1 MAISGRSARYGHK
14 LLLSL
19 FTTGYLYAFI
29 LLHFVFY
36 NSFYNY
42 FLLLLLGDS
51 YYITFMI
58 FLQIIILWL
67 ISTVLGV
74 AAFPLLFSI
83 LPGLKDRGY
92 SISRVVGLVLVTFL
106 SWLLSSLKIFPFGTA
121 SVIFSLLCLICL
133 SLWAGYRNRGELLAF
148 LKKEFKLLL
157 LIELIFLVAL
167 IVLLLIVALNPNI
180 DPETERF
187 MDYALLNS
195 IDQTDYFPPLDPWF
209 AGKIMNYYYYGFI
222 FVSTLHKL
230 IPIPL
235 TTFFNM
241 ALALIY
247 ALFILACF
255 GIGYNLTGKKS
266 YGILALCAIMLIG
279 NLNGVTQIM
288 KKGYIHFSSFDSA
301 RGMVQIQDDG
311 TILDYPITEFPS
323 FSLTYGDLHPYVI
336 TYLINM
342 AILNLLLNLA
352 LSSGSG
358 WKMLGGNRF
367 RQIGG
372 LLVLSIMIGC
382 LVGAHTWDYPVY
394 LAVAIIILAYN
405 QWRRLPEE
413 GTLPVKITEF
423 LKFLAPALV
432 LVVLS
437 FILYLPFNLNFISE
451 QAGHERGGIGL
462 VSLRTPLGLF
472 LVAFGIYLFFQAAY
486 IISHISKLNLQSS
499 GAISRR
505 PFFFF
510 LIAALIIL
518 IAGGPGPLF
527 GQAVLLMILL
537 FGLTALL
544 LLLSPLDRGEHFP
557 LILALV
563 AFGLT
568 IFCEFFFLADHYKG
582 GGYERMN
589 TIFKLYTNVWLLLGV
604 TAVYSVYFINKL
616 LINTPGWKFFWK
628 IVVGLFITAG
638 LFFPLGATGERIR
651 NCRNTP
657 HLPYTLDGIEYISH
671 RPPENQWIEWS
682 WDQDDWQAI
691 EWINNNITGQPVLL
705 EAGNMGNH
713 DGGESQAYH
722 WASRVATFTG
732 LPILIGWANH
742 EAGWRNDWKEPGER
756 KKDTELLYRTT
767 NLNAAIHLLNKYD
780 IRYVYIGKIERD
792 RYPSEGLVKFNQL
805 GELVYSDGPVEI
817 WKMGSAGNQ

>member
-1 MAISGRSARYGHK
+1 
-14 LLLSL
+14 
-19 FTTGYLYAFI
+19 
-29 LLHFVFY
+29 
-36 NSFYNY
+36 
-42 FLLLLLGDS
+42 
-51 YYITFMI
+51 MI
-58 FLQIIILWL
+58 FMQILVLWV

-92 SISRVVGLVLVTFL
+92 SVSRVVGLVLVTFL

-133 SLWAGYRNRGELLAF
+133 SLWAGYMNREELLTF

-157 LIELIFLVAL
+157 LIELIFLIAL
-167 IVLLLIVALNPNI
+167 IVLLLIVSLNPNI

-195 IDQTDYFPPLDPWF
+195 IDRTDYFPPLDPWF

-222 FVSTLHKL
+222 FVSTLHKI

-247 ALFILACF
+247 ALFVLACF

-266 YGILALCAIMLIG
+266 YGVLALCAIMLIG
-279 NLNGVTQIM
+279 NLNGVTQIIT
-288 KKGYIHFSSFDSA
+288 KGYTNFSSFESA
-301 RGMVQIQDDG
+301 RVMVQIEDDG

-358 WKMLGGNRF
+358 WKMLGRQRF
-367 RQIGG
+367 QQIGG
-372 LLVLSIMIGC
+372 LLILSIMIGS

-394 LAVAIIILAYN
+394 LAIAITVLAYN

-413 GTLPVKITEF
+413 GTLQVKIMEF
-423 LKFLAPALV
+423 IRFLAPALV
-432 LVVLS
+432 LVILS

-451 QAGHERGGIGL
+451 QAGHERGGIGQ
-462 VSLRTPLGLF
+462 VGLRTPIGLF
-472 LVAFGIYLFFQAAY
+472 LIAFGIYLFFQAVY
-486 IISHISKLNLQSS
+486 IISHIRKLNFPAA
-499 GAISRR
+499 GTISWK

-510 LIAALIIL
+510 LGASLIIF
-518 IAGGPGPLF
+518 IASGPGPLF

-537 FGLTALL
+537 FGLTSLL
-544 LLLSPLDRGEHFP
+544 LFISPLDKAEHFP
-557 LILALV
+557 LILTII

-568 IFCEFFFLADHYKG
+568 IFCEFFFLIDHYEG

-589 TIFKLYTNVWLLLGV
+589 TIFKLYTNVWLLLG
-604 TAVYSVYFINKL
+604 TAAVYSVYFINKL
-616 LINTPGWKFFWK
+616 LSDTPGWKFFWK

-638 LFFPLGATGERIR
+638 LFFPLGAVGERIR
-651 NCRNTP
+651 NCRRND
-657 HLPYTLDGIEYISH
+657 HLPISLNGIEYIS
-671 RPPENQWIEWS
+671 RKVPENYSIEWS
-682 WDQDDWQAI
+682 WDQDDWRAI
-691 EWINNNITGQPVLL
+691 EWINNNITGRPVLL
-705 EAGNMGNH
+705 EAGNMANH
-713 DGGESQAYH
+713 KGGESQAYH

-756 KKDTELLYRTT
+756 KNDTDLLYRTT
-767 NLNAAIHLLNKYD
+767 NLNAAIHLLNKYH
-780 IRYVYIGKIERD
+780 IKYVYIGRIERN
-792 RYPSEGLVKFNQL
+792 RYPDEGLSKFSQL
-805 GELVYSDGPVEI
+805 GELVYGDGPVEI
-817 WKMGSAGNQ
+817 WKVGKD

>member
-1 MAISGRSARYGHK
+1 
-14 LLLSL
+14 
-19 FTTGYLYAFI
+19 
-29 LLHFVFY
+29 
-36 NSFYNY
+36 
-42 FLLLLLGDS
+42 
-51 YYITFMI
+51 MI
-58 FLQIIILWL
+58 FLQIFILWL

-74 AAFPLLFSI
+74 ATFPLLFSI

-106 SWLLSSLKIFPFGTA
+106 SWMLSSMKIFPFGMA

-133 SLWAGYRNRGELLAF
+133 SLWAGYKNREELLSF
-148 LKKEFKLLL
+148 LKKEYRLLL
-157 LIELIFLVAL
+157 LIELIFLIAL
-167 IVLLLIVALNPNI
+167 IVLLLIVALNPNL

-195 IDQTDYFPPLDPWF
+195 IDQTEYFPPLDPWF

-230 IPIPL
+230 IPIAL

-247 ALFILACF
+247 TLFILACF
-255 GIGYNLTGKKS
+255 GIGYNLTGKKA
-266 YGILALCAIMLIG
+266 YGILAIFAIMLIG
-279 NLNGVTQIM
+279 NLDGVTQIM
-288 KKGYIHFSSFDSA
+288 KKGYTHFSSFESA
-301 RGMVQIQDDG
+301 RVMVQIEDDG

-352 LSSGSG
+352 FSAGSG
-358 WKMLGGNRF
+358 WKMLGENRF

-372 LLVLSIMIGC
+372 LLILSIMIGC

-394 LAVAIIILAYN
+394 LAIAIIILAYN
-405 QWRRLPEE
+405 QWRGLPEE
-413 GTLPVKITEF
+413 GTRQDKITEF
-423 LKFLAPALV
+423 IKFLAPAGV
-432 LVVLS
+432 LIVLS

-451 QAGHERGGIGL
+451 QAGHERGGIGV

-472 LVAFGIYLFFQAAY
+472 LVALGIYLFFQAAY
-486 IISHISKLNLQSS
+486 IISHISKFNLQTS
-499 GAISRR
+499 GTISRK

-510 LIAALIIL
+510 LIAAIIIL
-518 IAGGPGPLF
+518 IVGGPGPIF
-527 GQAVLLMILL
+527 GQAVLLMSLL
-537 FGLTALL
+537 FILTALL
-544 LLLSPLDRGEHFP
+544 LLLSPLDRGEQFP

-582 GGYERMN
+582 SGYERMN
-589 TIFKLYTNVWLLLGV
+589 TIFKLYTNVWLLLG
-604 TAVYSVYFINKL
+604 AASVYSVYFINKL
-616 LINTPGWKFFWK
+616 LTNTPGWKFFWK
-628 IVVGLFITAG
+628 IVVGLFIAAG

-657 HLPYTLDGIEYISH
+657 HMPYSLNGIEYISC

-682 WDQDDWQAI
+682 WDEDDWRAI
-691 EWINNNITGQPVLL
+691 EWINNNISGQPVLL
-705 EAGNMGNH
+705 EAGNMGSH
-713 DGGESQAYH
+713 TGGESAAYH

-732 LPILIGWANH
+732 LPIPVGWANH
-742 EAGWRNDWKEPGER
+742 EAGWRNDNVEPYQR
-756 KKDTELLYRTT
+756 KRDTDLLYKTT
-767 NLNAAIHLLNKYD
+767 NLNAAINLLSKYD
-780 IRYVYIGKIERD
+780 IRYVYIGRIERN
-792 RYPSEGLVKFNQL
+792 RYPAEGLAKFSKL
-805 GELVYSDGPVEI
+805 GELVYSDEPVEI
-817 WKMGSAGNQ
+817 WKVENAGNQ